1 MRCIVS
7 SYENSFMHNTIGF
20 FFQESALAK
29 NFPIYVSVT
38 PTIVNE
44 PISDHKVRSRA
55 YFFSRTQV
63 VLEFRQ
69 RSLAT
74 ENVTWVF
81 VEP

>member
-44 PISDHKVRSRA
+44 PICDQKVRSRD
-55 YFFSRTQV
+55 YFFSGAQV
-63 VLEFRQ
+63 VPEFRQ
-69 RSLAT
+69 
-74 ENVTWVF
+74 
-81 VEP
+81 

>member
-1 MRCIVS
+1 VRCIVS
-7 SYENSFMHNTIGF
+7 GYDNSFMHNTIGF

-29 NFPIYVSVT
+29 YFPIYVSVT

-44 PISDHKVRSRA
+44 PICDHKVRSQA
-55 YFFSRTQV
+55 YIFSRTQV
-63 VLEFRQ
+63 ALEFRQ

>member
-1 MRCIVS
+1 
-7 SYENSFMHNTIGF
+7 MHNTIGF
-20 FFQESALAK
+20 FFQESGLAK
-29 NFPIYVSVT
+29 NFSIYVSVT

-74 ENVTWVF
+74 EMLPGCLLSPESGTISIVCF
-81 VEP
+81 QI

>member
-38 PTIVNE
+38 PSIVNE
-44 PISDHKVRSRA
+44 PICDHKVRSRA
-55 YFFSRTQV
+55 YFFSGAQV
-63 VLEFRQ
+63 VPEFRQ
-69 RSLAT
+69 
-74 ENVTWVF
+74 
-81 VEP
+81 